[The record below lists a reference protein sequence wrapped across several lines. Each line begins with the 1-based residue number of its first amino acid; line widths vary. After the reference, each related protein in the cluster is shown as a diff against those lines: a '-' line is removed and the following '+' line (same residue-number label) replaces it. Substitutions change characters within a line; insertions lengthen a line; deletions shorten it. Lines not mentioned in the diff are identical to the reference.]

1 MSGDIASQPDTE
13 QLDLHRMIAV
23 TSSGSPLQAEITELK
38 ERLSGKFGGFG
49 ATDFHDLHLDKLYT
63 DDIFNGRTD
72 KEARAQYTSFVRH
85 LANAQLAIIDLN
97 YNPVAYYVLGV
108 RHSVSN
114 GITLALTKN
123 SQDAAFANSRF
134 GHEGDHP
141 FKYLDVTH
149 PDWLDSALLMA
160 KGLGNPQAER
170 WTNDIRNTGTFDVRT
185 TERQYTDREL
195 KARPRWQYSDED
207 GNHLTPK
214 IEIWRGD
221 IKRAKNFDV
230 WVNSENTHMEM
241 ARFWDKSVS
250 ANIRKL
256 GSVRQ
261 LPLSANRRKDALG
274 LALAEKIGTR
284 KEVKIGSVFI
294 TPTDPASDLSADN
307 NVVCVAHLAAVEPNE
322 ESHGFR
328 SGGEIHTCVE
338 TVLKEVAKLQPDES
352 KNRGER
358 NKIKVRSILF
368 PLIGSGDG
376 GAHPSLVAHQMVYCL
391 SEVLKGGKSEFG
403 LEHLEKIGI
412 IAYAPSHFDYLSREL
427 HNLNFEKENSADPT
441 KE

>member
-23 TSSGSPLQAEITELK
+23 TSSGSPLQSKISELK
-38 ERLSGKFGGFG
+38 ESLSVAFGGFE
-49 ATDFHDLHLDKLYT
+49 ATNFHDLNLDELYT
-63 DDIFNGRTD
+63 DDIFSGRTD
-72 KEARAQYTSFVRH
+72 KEARALYTSFVRH

-114 GITLALTKN
+114 GITLALTQN
-123 SQDAAFANSRF
+123 SQEASFANSRF

-149 PDWLDSALLMA
+149 SDWLDEAMLMA

-170 WTNDIRNTGTFDVRT
+170 WTNDVRNTGTFDVRAV
-185 TERQYTDREL
+185 ERQYTDREL
-195 KARPRWQYSDED
+195 KERPSWQYSDEN
-207 GNHLTPK
+207 GNHLKPK

-221 IKRAKNFDV
+221 IKRAKDFDV

-284 KEVKIGSVFI
+284 KEVKIGSVFV
-294 TPTDPASDLSADN
+294 TPTDPASDLSARN

-322 ESHGFR
+322 DSHGFR
-328 SGGEIHTCVE
+328 SGGEIRNCVE

-352 KNRGER
+352 KKRGER

-391 SEVLKGGKSEFG
+391 GEALKSGDKTFG
-403 LEHLEKIGI
+403 LKYLDKIGI
-412 IAYAPSHFDYLSREL
+412 IAYAPSHFEYLSREL
-427 HNLNFEKENSADPT
+427 KNLSFVKNDVPGPNI
-441 KE
+441 